1 MATTYAIRPIAP
13 VKRLDGYTF
22 VGEGIASGE
31 TFKEGALVLRN
42 GDGDWAECGADP
54 ALIAGVALCAVADA
68 NPADTF
74 GTVVPT
80 VPVATAD
87 QEFRG
92 TLEGTYAAADLGD
105 DFGVVLDATGYW
117 TIDRSDTSNT
127 RVRIVGVE
135 DGVAVG
141 DINVPVRFIFLP
153 ANRQVIS

>member
-22 VGEGIASGE
+22 VNLPIASGE
-31 TFKEGALVLRN
+31 TFLEGALVLRDA
-42 GDGDWAECGADP
+42 DGNAAEVGADP
-54 ALIAGVALCAVADA
+54 ALIAGIALHSVADA

-74 GTVVPT
+74 GTVVAR
-80 VPVATAD
+80 VPIATAD

-92 TLEGTYAAADLGD
+92 TLEGTYAAADLGG

-117 TIDRSDTSNT
+117 TIDRSDTTNT

-141 DINVPVRFIFLP
+141 DINVPVRFVFLP

>member
-1 MATTYAIRPIAP
+1 MATFAIRPFAP

-22 VGEGIASGE
+22 VNLPIKSGE
-31 TFKEGALVLRN
+31 TFLAGALVLRTV
-42 GDGDWAECGADP
+42 DGEADECGADP
-54 ALIAGVALCAVADA
+54 AAIAGVALHSAADA

-74 GTVVPT
+74 GTVVPR

-92 TLEGTYAAADLGD
+92 TLEGTWAADDIGKSY
-105 DFGVVLDATGYW
+105 GVVLDASGYW
-117 TIDRSDTSNT
+117 TVDKSETSNT
-127 RVRIVGVE
+127 RVTITGVE

-141 DINVPVRFIFLP
+141 DVNVPVRFIILP